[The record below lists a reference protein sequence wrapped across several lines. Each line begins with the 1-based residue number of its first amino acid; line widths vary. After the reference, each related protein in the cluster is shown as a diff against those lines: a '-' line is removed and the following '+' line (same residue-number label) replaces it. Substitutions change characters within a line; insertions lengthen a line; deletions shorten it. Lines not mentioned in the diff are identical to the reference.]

1 MPILCQDHLKC
12 PKVETLSY
20 GGDAASIREDFG
32 SAAPASIFPTSPARS
47 VAQVQIGVR
56 SVVKQKWA
64 PLSSE
69 LMKSPLRFLRICHA
83 VWQRFVAA

>member
-1 MPILCQDHLKC
+1 MC

-56 SVVKQKWA
+56 GVVKQKWR
-64 PLSSE
+64 PS
-69 LMKSPLRFLRICHA
+69 
-83 VWQRFVAA
+83 

>member
-1 MPILCQDHLKC
+1 MC

-47 VAQVQIGVR
+47 VAQAQIGAR
-56 SVVKQKWA
+56 GVVKQKWR
-64 PLSSE
+64 PS
-69 LMKSPLRFLRICHA
+69 
-83 VWQRFVAA
+83 

>member
-32 SAAPASIFPTSPARS
+32 SAAPASIIPTSPARS

-56 SVVKQKWA
+56 GVVKQKWR
-64 PLSSE
+64 PS
-69 LMKSPLRFLRICHA
+69 
-83 VWQRFVAA
+83 